1 MRLQPNNS
9 WIDLTGQPIQPLPFY
24 REPIKTLDE

>member
-1 MRLQPNNS
+1 MNTFAQQL
-9 WIDLTGQPIQPLPFY
+9 WFDLTGQPIQPLPFY